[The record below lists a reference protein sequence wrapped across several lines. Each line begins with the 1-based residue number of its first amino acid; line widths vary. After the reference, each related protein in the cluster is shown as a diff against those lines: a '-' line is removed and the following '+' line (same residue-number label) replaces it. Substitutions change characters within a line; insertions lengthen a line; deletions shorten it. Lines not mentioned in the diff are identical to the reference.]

1 MPPRLHLSR
10 RAILAGLAPLAT
22 ARVGAAWALN
32 PEAASLLV
40 PGPEGSAQFRWLQ
53 RLGAGLGRALPQATA
68 LRVLALGGPDGVT
81 AANRFATAAVP
92 DGQHLLAVAGGV
104 AQARLL
110 GDSRARYD
118 PAPWLAVC
126 AAVQPAALLMRGGLP
141 QGAVLR
147 LAIPGPDAP
156 AAAAL
161 LALDLMGIAATP
173 VLAMAPEAAYRD
185 GAADAFLVSGPA
197 LPALAQGLGATLAFA
212 AEAPEGGR
220 DPGLPETP
228 TTLERHPEIA
238 TTARGALRAGLAAC
252 RLRALVVLPGLT
264 PADTLAAYRAA
275 AGRIVDEAGEEQ
287 PRPLPAAAAVA
298 LQAQLFPAPEAA
310 AHYRDWL
317 FRRLAWRAG

>member
-10 RAILAGLAPLAT
+10 RAILAGVIPLAA
-22 ARVGAAWALN
+22 ARAGAAWASN

-40 PGPEGSAQFRWLQ
+40 PGPEASAHFRWLQ

-81 AANRFATAAVP
+81 AANRFATVAIP
-92 DGQHLLAVAGGV
+92 DGQHLLALAGGA

-118 PAPWLAVC
+118 PSPWLAVC
-126 AAVQPAALLMRGGLP
+126 AAVQPAALVVRAGLP
-141 QGAVLR
+141 GGAPVR
-147 LAIPGPDAP
+147 LAISGPEAP

-161 LALDLMGIAATP
+161 LALDLIGIAAVP
-173 VLAMAPEAAYRD
+173 VVAAVPETAYRD
-185 GAADAFLVSGPA
+185 GAADAFFANGPGLA
-197 LPALAQGLGATLAFA
+197 ALAHGLGATLAFA

-228 TTLERHPEIA
+228 TAFDLKPEIA
-238 TTARGALRAGLAAC
+238 PLARGALRAGLAAC

-264 PADTLAAYRAA
+264 PADTLAAFRAA

-287 PRPLPAAAAVA
+287 PRPLPAAAAVQ

-317 FRRLAWRAG
+317 FRRLGWRAG